1 MSTASFASAAD
12 DCLPDQFAPSGVPT
26 SRRMRKSA
34 IPPPQTKTPLTTR
47 AGIIPLGPTFLVCM
61 AVALSLLFIG
71 TISLAFIADEDKP
84 PVIVA
89 VLNDVAANAPG
100 IVLFGESVDVDVDEP
115 SVTIRWTIIGC
126 GQGFVLE
133 GSEGTHGTEK
143 CGLPPMALQF
153 FVDGNEEAAAT
164 YNPDLLPFFNRS
176 GQRHSIQN
184 MFQFDADHVLDVH
197 EARFYPFDTY
207 LLTTSVRAVST
218 ADNATLPIQSLGTVS
233 LTSNFE
239 TISND
244 VASFVAASNGSESTV
259 PARDL
264 NLRITRPAEARAY
277 ALLLFASSWM
287 LAHATMC
294 LVVLGWRADRQEK
307 MLQYLVVAFAITL
320 LIPQMRNAMPDAPGF
335 DGVLIDAIGFF
346 PQMLVCGVSAI
357 ILFTMMV
364 KRELQYLDAPPPP
377 ADFKKE
383 ASAPLSIGL
392 QRMRRGGSS
401 VDISHFRN
409 LSRMPR
415 M

>member
-1 MSTASFASAAD
+1 MSTRHSFLSTTGLIRPMSAASFASPAD
-12 DCLPDQFAPSGVPT
+12 DYLPDRFAPSGVPT

-34 IPPPQTKTPLTTR
+34 AQPPQTKPALTTR
-47 AGIIPLGPTFLVCM
+47 AGIMPLGPTFLVCM

-84 PVIVA
+84 PATAAI
-89 VLNDVAANAPG
+89 LNDVAANTPG

-126 GQGFVLE
+126 GQGFVLQ
-133 GSEGTHGTEK
+133 GSEGSHGTDQ
-143 CGLPPMALQF
+143 CGLPPMALKF
-153 FVDGNEEAAAT
+153 FVDGDDEPAAT
-164 YNPDLLPFFNRS
+164 YNPNLLPFFNRS

-197 EARFYPFDTY
+197 EARFYPFDNY
-207 LLTTSVRAVST
+207 LLTTSIRAVST
-218 ADNATLPIQSLGTVS
+218 ADNTTLPIQSLGTVS

-239 TISND
+239 TISTD
-244 VASFVAASNGSESTV
+244 VASFVTAANGSDSTL

-277 ALLLFASSWM
+277 ALLLFGSSWM

-307 MLQYLVVAFAITL
+307 VLQYLVVAFAITL

-335 DGVLIDAIGFF
+335 DGVLIGE
-346 PQMLVCGVSAI
+346 LKTVC
-357 ILFTMMV
+357 
-364 KRELQYLDAPPPP
+364 
-377 ADFKKE
+377 
-383 ASAPLSIGL
+383 
-392 QRMRRGGSS
+392 
-401 VDISHFRN
+401 
-409 LSRMPR
+409 
-415 M
+415 